1 MCFKHSSI
9 PVICFIVLWKYL
21 QYEIANAFRIG
32 TFLKGFW
39 ICLESVRP
47 SHHSTFKQHEAPE
60 TLFNS
65 LLLEPLKC
73 YGLSCHE
80 ILSAKSG
87 GLRVF
92 EGVLGGW
99 GSSQDLWFK
108 WIPPALLHY
117 NIYMTRQFRKF
128 MFEGEGG
135 PGLNWIELNWIGLS
149 ALNISA
155 IFSRVRRYWE
165 E

>member
-99 GSSQDLWFK
+99 GSSQDL
-108 WIPPALLHY
+108 
-117 NIYMTRQFRKF
+117 
-128 MFEGEGG
+128 
-135 PGLNWIELNWIGLS
+135 
-149 ALNISA
+149 
-155 IFSRVRRYWE
+155 
-165 E
+165 